1 MKISATAMIVAAL
14 LALPACDGGDKT
26 TTSDA
31 STGEATDASATDAS
45 ATDTSATDTSATDSS
60 ATEPTTTDA
69 TTTGTPGELSFAADV
84 WDPIL
89 SPICSCH
96 SAGSGGLTMGA
107 DAATAYAA
115 MVGVKSIGSPL
126 NHVEAGDSTASYIV
140 HKLEGTQI
148 EAGGSG
154 GKMPLAGMVTAD
166 QIQTIKDWIDAG
178 AQP

>member
-45 ATDTSATDTSATDSS
+45 ATDSSATDSS
-60 ATEPTTTDA
+60 ATEPTTTEP

-84 WDPIL
+84 WEPIL

-96 SAGSGGLTMGA
+96 GAGSGGLTMGA
-107 DAATAYAA
+107 DAATAFAA
-115 MVGVKSIGSPL
+115 MVGVKSTGSPL
-126 NHVEAGDSTASYIV
+126 NYVEASDSAASYIV
-140 HKLEGTQI
+140 HKLEGTQV
-148 EAGGSG
+148 EAGGMG
-154 GKMPLAGMVTAD
+154 GMMPLAGMVTTA

-178 AQP
+178 AKP